1 MSPVLELHDITK
13 RFPGVL
19 ANDHIDFQLE
29 KGEIHALLGE
39 NGAGKSTLV
48 NILYGLYAP
57 DEGQIFLDGKEVQIE
72 GPSDAIAQGIGMVH
86 QHFML
91 VPVMTVAENIMLG
104 TEVVRNGFV
113 LDRKTAAQ
121 RIRALSGQYGLEV
134 DPEATVADLPVGT
147 RQRVEIIKALYRQA
161 DVLIL
166 DEPTA
171 VLTPQEAE
179 QLFLTI
185 SSLAGQGKSI
195 IFITHKLKEVFQIAN
210 RITVLRNGRVV
221 GTTVPA
227 ETSELELASMMV
239 GREVILTVD
248 KGAAQPGKTVLR
260 VEELRAMDDRWAV
273 AVDGV
278 SLEVR
283 AGEVLGVA
291 GVQGNGQTELVEV
304 LTGLRP
310 ALDGQV
316 KINGVDVT
324 NARPRKVIEQGVAHI
339 PEDRHERGM
348 IASYPV
354 ADNLVLCSYYI
365 APFAEVLPVS
375 PTWRWTLRIER
386 CLLAALALIAAWV
399 LLGIGHLLILLVVPV
414 LSAMTWYSRRWLQA
428 LLGPASEWVARLL
441 ARVWRPI
448 GQALQTVGRFVDG
461 ALNSVFGPLGRVV
474 LAIRRAVTRTL
485 HAVAA
490 PIGVLLGLSLIL
502 LTHVVRFVVRQVWR
516 RALLPFVVRILRAWP
531 LVTTVVVVALVLYK
545 WIIGQRPLRP
555 TVAYVAVVIGVYG
568 ISVTWRRIARLR
580 MVVAVR
586 RAVYPL
592 VLAVRQALGAL
603 VLAARRALAAL
614 ALAVW
619 QPVWSVSRILVAW
632 VAEHWSLAV
641 ALSVLAV
648 AIVVTVRS
656 SLIGELPNGSI
667 MVLGGLAGIYLP
679 TYAFARPIL
688 VRMVQTGYFVLL
700 LHLQEHFHLQMMD
713 DREVEDNALKVVKK
727 FDIRTPSVYTLGA
740 SLSGGNQQKMI
751 VAREFSRPINLLIA
765 AQPTRGLDVG
775 SIEFIHQQIVKKRD
789 EGCAVLLISAELDEI
804 MSLSDRIAVMYK
816 GKIIATVNAEEAT
829 REELGLLMAGVTE
842 ETEAVAA

>member
-1 MSPVLELHDITK
+1 MSPVLELRDISK

-39 NGAGKSTLV
+39 NGAGKSTLM

-104 TEVVRNGFV
+104 TEVVRNGFI

-147 RQRVEIIKALYRQA
+147 RQRVEIIKALYREA

-185 SSLAGQGKSI
+185 SSLVEQGKSI

-227 ETSELELASMMV
+227 ETSEPELAAMMV

-248 KGAAQPGKTVLR
+248 KEAAQPGKTVLR
-260 VEELRAMDDRWAV
+260 VEELRAMDDRWAI
-273 AVDGV
+273 AMDGV

-304 LTGLRP
+304 LTGLRS
-310 ALDGQV
+310 ALDGRV
-316 KINGVDVT
+316 EINGIDVT
-324 NARPRKVIEQGVAHI
+324 NATPRKVSKQGVAHI
-339 PEDRHERGM
+339 PEDRHEHGM

-354 ADNLVLCSYYI
+354 VDNLVLCSYYQP
-365 APFAEVLPVS
+365 PFAH
-375 PTWRWTLRIER
+375 
-386 CLLAALALIAAWV
+386 
-399 LLGIGHLLILLVVPV
+399 GILTDDR
-414 LSAMTWYSRRWLQA
+414 AREENAQA
-428 LLGPASEWVARLL
+428 L
-441 ARVWRPI
+441 
-448 GQALQTVGRFVDG
+448 
-461 ALNSVFGPLGRVV
+461 
-474 LAIRRAVTRTL
+474 
-485 HAVAA
+485 
-490 PIGVLLGLSLIL
+490 
-502 LTHVVRFVVRQVWR
+502 VR
-516 RALLPFVVRILRAWP
+516 
-531 LVTTVVVVALVLYK
+531 
-545 WIIGQRPLRP
+545 
-555 TVAYVAVVIGVYG
+555 
-568 ISVTWRRIARLR
+568 
-580 MVVAVR
+580 
-586 RAVYPL
+586 
-592 VLAVRQALGAL
+592 
-603 VLAARRALAAL
+603 
-614 ALAVW
+614 
-619 QPVWSVSRILVAW
+619 
-632 VAEHWSLAV
+632 E
-641 ALSVLAV
+641 
-648 AIVVTVRS
+648 
-656 SLIGELPNGSI
+656 
-667 MVLGGLAGIYLP
+667 
-679 TYAFARPIL
+679 
-688 VRMVQTGYFVLL
+688 
-700 LHLQEHFHLQMMD
+700 
-713 DREVEDNALKVVKK
+713 

-751 VAREFSRPINLLIA
+751 VAREFSRPIILLIA

-775 SIEFIHQQIVKKRD
+775 SIEFIHQQIVNKRD
-789 EGCAVLLISAELDEI
+789 EGIAVLLVSAELDEI

>member
-1 MSPVLELHDITK
+1 MSPVLELHGITK

-39 NGAGKSTLV
+39 NGAGKSTLM

-104 TEVVRNGFV
+104 TEVVRNGFI

-147 RQRVEIIKALYRQA
+147 RQRVEIIKALYREA

-185 SSLAGQGKSI
+185 SSLVEQGKSI

-227 ETSELELASMMV
+227 ETSEPELAAMMV

-248 KGAAQPGKTVLR
+248 KEAAQPGKTVLR
-260 VEELRAMDDRWAV
+260 VEELRAMDDRWAL
-273 AVDGV
+273 AMDGV

-283 AGEVLGVA
+283 AGEVLGIA

-304 LTGLRP
+304 LTGLRS
-310 ALDGQV
+310 ALDGRV
-316 KINGVDVT
+316 EINGKDVT
-324 NARPRKVIEQGVAHI
+324 NATPRKVSEQGVAHI
-339 PEDRHERGM
+339 PEDRHEHGM

-354 ADNLVLCSYYI
+354 VDNLVLCSYYQP
-365 APFAEVLPVS
+365 PFAH
-375 PTWRWTLRIER
+375 
-386 CLLAALALIAAWV
+386 
-399 LLGIGHLLILLVVPV
+399 GILTDDR
-414 LSAMTWYSRRWLQA
+414 AREENAQA
-428 LLGPASEWVARLL
+428 L
-441 ARVWRPI
+441 
-448 GQALQTVGRFVDG
+448 
-461 ALNSVFGPLGRVV
+461 
-474 LAIRRAVTRTL
+474 
-485 HAVAA
+485 
-490 PIGVLLGLSLIL
+490 
-502 LTHVVRFVVRQVWR
+502 VR
-516 RALLPFVVRILRAWP
+516 
-531 LVTTVVVVALVLYK
+531 
-545 WIIGQRPLRP
+545 
-555 TVAYVAVVIGVYG
+555 
-568 ISVTWRRIARLR
+568 
-580 MVVAVR
+580 
-586 RAVYPL
+586 
-592 VLAVRQALGAL
+592 
-603 VLAARRALAAL
+603 
-614 ALAVW
+614 
-619 QPVWSVSRILVAW
+619 
-632 VAEHWSLAV
+632 E
-641 ALSVLAV
+641 
-648 AIVVTVRS
+648 
-656 SLIGELPNGSI
+656 
-667 MVLGGLAGIYLP
+667 
-679 TYAFARPIL
+679 
-688 VRMVQTGYFVLL
+688 
-700 LHLQEHFHLQMMD
+700 
-713 DREVEDNALKVVKK
+713 

-751 VAREFSRPINLLIA
+751 VAREFSRPIILLIA

-775 SIEFIHQQIVKKRD
+775 SIEFIHQQIVNKRD
-789 EGCAVLLISAELDEI
+789 EGTAVLLVSAELDEI